1 MSSYNNYLRTKGVC
15 CLPGPVGQRGE
26 RGPTG
31 LYGPT
36 GPTGDLGPT
45 GVQGS
50 ASNTGATGPT
60 GPTGPTGLQGAASS
74 VTGPTGY
81 TGPTGPTGAPGTAVN
96 TGATG
101 PTGPIGLQGAG
112 GALGYWGSFWSDVS
126 QNLVGAT
133 GTAMTL
139 NHTDP
144 DTNGVSIASSSQI
157 TVANAGV
164 YNIQF
169 SAQVEDQNNP
179 AGTIVIWFKKNGTA
193 IPDSNTNLSLDN
205 QNSFAVASWNF
216 MLKLNAGDY
225 IQIFWYTTD
234 TGVKLIAAASS
245 GDIPAIPSVIVTVQ
259 QVAYNGPT
267 GPTGQTG
274 PTGAPGTAVNT
285 GATGATGPI
294 GLQGAGG
301 ATGYYGEFY
310 ADITQTLITGGP
322 TGTFTPVQ
330 VYLNQTSISNGLSID
345 ASGSIVP
352 LYNGTYLV
360 QGLLQIDTTGSNN
373 QPLIFDIWWKKNGT
387 SVSYSNFQYSVIG
400 ASSSANID
408 IVGINATLYNLTA
421 GEKLSLWIYVNPANI
436 TTFSLLAAGAT
447 GTYPA
452 TPSSK
457 VNITQVA
464 YNGPTGPTG
473 PGKTFIIDHPKDN
486 DRYLVHACLEG
497 PEAGVYYRGT
507 SEIIDNQSVT
517 IELPSYVPGW
527 ATHISVLVTA
537 IYDGKVKTFAASD
550 VDRNGKFVV
559 YGENGRFN
567 WLAMGKRASVNVE
580 PLKSEINVSGFGPY
594 KWIE

>member
-36 GPTGDLGPT
+36 GPTGDLGPA
-45 GVQGS
+45 GDQGIPGT
-50 ASNTGATGPT
+50 AVNTGATGP
-60 GPTGPTGLQGAASS
+60 
-74 VTGPTGY
+74 

-267 GPTGQTG
+267 GPTG
-274 PTGAPGTAVNT
+274 
-285 GATGATGPI
+285 
-294 GLQGAGG
+294 
-301 ATGYYGEFY
+301 
-310 ADITQTLITGGP
+310 
-322 TGTFTPVQ
+322 
-330 VYLNQTSISNGLSID
+330 
-345 ASGSIVP
+345 
-352 LYNGTYLV
+352 
-360 QGLLQIDTTGSNN
+360 
-373 QPLIFDIWWKKNGT
+373 
-387 SVSYSNFQYSVIG
+387 
-400 ASSSANID
+400 
-408 IVGINATLYNLTA
+408 
-421 GEKLSLWIYVNPANI
+421 
-436 TTFSLLAAGAT
+436 
-447 GTYPA
+447 
-452 TPSSK
+452 
-457 VNITQVA
+457 
-464 YNGPTGPTG
+464 

>member
-36 GPTGDLGPT
+36 GPTGHLGPA
-45 GVQGS
+45 GAQGIPGT
-50 ASNTGATGPT
+50 AVNTGATGP
-60 GPTGPTGLQGAASS
+60 
-74 VTGPTGY
+74 

-126 QNLVGAT
+126 QNLVEAT

-473 PGKTFIIDHPKDN
+473 PGKTFIIDHPKDT

>member
-31 LYGPT
+31 LYGPIA
-36 GPTGDLGPT
+36 PTGDLGPT
-45 GVQGS
+45 GDQGIPGT
-50 ASNTGATGPT
+50 AVNTGATGP
-60 GPTGPTGLQGAASS
+60 
-74 VTGPTGY
+74 

>member
-36 GPTGDLGPT
+36 GPTGHLGPA
-45 GVQGS
+45 GAQGIPGT
-50 ASNTGATGPT
+50 AVNTGATGPT
-60 GPTGPTGLQGAASS
+60 GPTGS
-74 VTGPTGY
+74 
-81 TGPTGPTGAPGTAVN
+81 PGTAVN

>member
-36 GPTGDLGPT
+36 GPTGDLGPA
-45 GVQGS
+45 GDQGIPGT
-50 ASNTGATGPT
+50 AVNTGATGPT
-60 GPTGPTGLQGAASS
+60 GPTGS
-74 VTGPTGY
+74 
-81 TGPTGPTGAPGTAVN
+81 PGTAVN